1 MNQCV
6 NYVFYVKTY
15 SLEELLRYFLLIGG
29 GFIAGIINVVA
40 GAGSLLTLPV
50 LIGSGLSP
58 VTANGTNRI
67 NIILQDISATWGFIR
82 RKELPLKITIALA
95 VPVVLGAALGAY
107 LATKLHSDSMNLI
120 IMFLLVFMIIYV
132 TRKPHGSSGEK
143 TLTPVKKRIDWLT
156 WILFLAVGIYGGFL
170 QVATTI
176 ILMNLLQRRLGMS
189 VITSDSVKIFLNL
202 LMIPVAVIIFLL
214 HGQISF
220 LDGII
225 MGVGGF
231 SGGWIGVKIANKL
244 SADFVRVVMIVVL
257 SLATI
262 YMLLKI
268 LHLL

>member
-1 MNQCV
+1 MEDLV
-6 NYVFYVKTY
+6 
-15 SLEELLRYFLLIGG
+15 RYILLIAG
-29 GFIAGIINVVA
+29 GFIAGAINVVA

-82 RKELPLKITIALA
+82 RKELPLKITMVLA
-95 VPVVLGAALGAY
+95 VPVVLGAAAGAY

-120 IMFLLVFMIIYV
+120 IMLLLVFMIIYV
-132 TRKPHGSSGEK
+132 IRKPHNSSGTK
-143 TLTPVKKRIDWLT
+143 TLIPVKKHIDWLT
-156 WILFLAVGIYGGFL
+156 WVLFLVVGVYSGFL

-189 VITSDSVKIFLNL
+189 VIMSDSVKIFLNL
-202 LMIPVAVIIFLL
+202 LMIPVAVVIFLL

-220 LDGII
+220 LDGVI
-225 MGVGGF
+225 MGIGGF
-231 SGGWIGVKIANKL
+231 TGGWIGVKIANKL
-244 SADFVRVVMIVVL
+244 SPDLVRVVMIVVL
-257 SLATI
+257 SLATV